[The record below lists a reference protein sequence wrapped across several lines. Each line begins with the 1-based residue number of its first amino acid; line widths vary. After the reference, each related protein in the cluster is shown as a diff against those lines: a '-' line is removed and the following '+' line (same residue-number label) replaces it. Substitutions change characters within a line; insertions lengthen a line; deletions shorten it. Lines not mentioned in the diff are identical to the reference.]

1 MAMRH
6 VLRLQGHGESHVMP
20 LFLRLKT
27 QFALYT
33 KNMSQITGN
42 LAGSLEA
49 GEFDQAIYA
58 YLRAFYARI
67 YGPDGSFVDK
77 TPGAEAI
84 RACDIIFDLFP
95 DARVLLLRRTGIEVI
110 PSYRL
115 KFGASFEDACRSWVQ
130 VADAMAHP
138 RMWRPE
144 VLAVDQFD
152 LTNNAADA
160 ASRIAAHLQRPDRSA
175 DLAAYFVK
183 HRFEQQSTHDWSR
196 RQLLDDTDWSE
207 ADKAMFRRICGKS
220 MAALG
225 YEM

>member
-33 KNMSQITGN
+33 KNMSQISGN

-49 GEFDQAIYA
+49 GEFDQAIHT

-67 YGPDGSFVDK
+67 YGLDGSFVDK

-84 RACDIIFDLFP
+84 RATDIIFDLFP

-110 PSYRL
+110 PSYRR

-130 VADAMAHP
+130 VAEAMAHP

-144 VLAVDQFD
+144 VLTIDQFD
-152 LTNNAADA
+152 LTNNAADVA
-160 ASRIAAHLQRPDRSA
+160 ERIASHLRCPERAA
-175 DLAAYFVK
+175 DLAAYFEK

-196 RQLLDDTDWSE
+196 RQLLADTDWNE
-207 ADKAMFRRICGKS
+207 AEKDAFRRICGKN
-220 MAALG
+220 MTALG